1 MSRSG
6 DCWARDQRQAV
17 WYAVPMRIRP
27 ATNAD
32 REQIRELFFS
42 ILVEYGLSS
51 DPVGTDADLDDI
63 EASYIRPGGWFEVVE
78 DDAGTI
84 IGTVGL
90 FPKPSGVCELRKMYL
105 LREARGSGLGK
116 TLMERMLAKARE
128 LGFHRMELETSSKL
142 IEAIGLYKRYGFR
155 PATDVQNCAR
165 CDQGYA
171 LDL

>member
-1 MSRSG
+1 M
-6 DCWARDQRQAV
+6 
-17 WYAVPMRIRP
+17 PMRIRS

-32 REQIRELFFS
+32 GTRIRELVFS
-42 ILVEYGLSS
+42 ILAEYGLSC

-63 EASYIRPGGWFEVVE
+63 EASFIRPGGWFEVVE
-78 DDAGTI
+78 NDVGTI

-90 FPKPSGVCELRKMYL
+90 FPKPNGVCELRKMYL
-105 LREARGSGLGK
+105 LREARGGGLGK
-116 TLMERMLAKARE
+116 KLMERMLTKARE

-142 IEAIGLYKRYGFR
+142 IEAIGLYKRFGFR
-155 PATDVQNCAR
+155 PATDVDHCAR